1 MSYGY
6 AMTPT
11 FRNGKLAVLESFFIV
26 IVHYMTNAV
35 KTLTS

>member
-11 FRNGKLAVLESFFIV
+11 FRNGKLLESFFIV